1 MLDEGEPDTQPD
13 VELDAAVSDDDD
25 EPTLR
30 TTPPPNARDHH
41 TYVPAVPA
49 KSIAN
54 GCAGGSAIDGASN
67 GLVSSDPSVKAK
79 EFGGMG
85 LSRPPLYRENGQPS
99 SPISENTAAADRVVP
114 HSEAPASAGH
124 VYDVFAEYEK
134 TFGADS
140 STRKPR
146 QRKERNSSSS
156 HGASPVRDKSLSLNP
171 LTFPLSLAHPSTQTL
186 LRNLDL
192 ASTVFKHDSGTLAFA

>member
-1 MLDEGEPDTQPD
+1 MSNLTAATVAKPQRGMGVLAQRGVGKGVVPSHSGE
-13 VELDAAVSDDDD
+13 
-25 EPTLR
+25 
-30 TTPPPNARDHH
+30 
-41 TYVPAVPA
+41 
-49 KSIAN
+49 
-54 GCAGGSAIDGASN
+54 N
-67 GLVSSDPSVKAK
+67 GL
-79 EFGGMG
+79 
-85 LSRPPLYRENGQPS
+85 PS

-114 HSEAPASAGH
+114 HLEAPASAGH
-124 VYDVFAEYEK
+124 AYDVFAEYEK

-171 LTFPLSLAHPSTQTL
+171 LIFPLSLAHPSTQTL
-186 LRNLDL
+186 PRNLDL

>member
-1 MLDEGEPDTQPD
+1 VLAEGEPDTQPD

-25 EPTLR
+25 EPT
-30 TTPPPNARDHH
+30 TPPPNSRDHH

-54 GCAGGSAIDGASN
+54 GCAGGSAIGGASN
-67 GLVSSDPSVKAK
+67 GQVSSDPSVKAK
-79 EFGGMG
+79 EFDGMG
-85 LSRPPLYRENGQPS
+85 LSRPPLYRENGLPS

-114 HSEAPASAGH
+114 HLEAPASAGH
-124 VYDVFAEYEK
+124 AYDVFAEYEK

-156 HGASPVRDKSLSLNP
+156 HGASTHLPAQSCSPVNSD
-171 LTFPLSLAHPSTQTL
+171 STPEPRPRFNRIQ
-186 LRNLDL
+186 
-192 ASTVFKHDSGTLAFA
+192 A